1 MNDVAPLNNYYITVL
16 KYRPSLITLTEFDL
30 FKKSQTKETIKLN
43 GVIASYIKDS
53 SSSKMLVI
61 KDKIFN
67 TAQNIYLMS
76 PIHIIQFRNK
86 NVYYILV
93 FK

>member
-1 MNDVAPLNNYYITVL
+1 MNDFVPLNNYYITVL
-16 KYRPSLITLTEFDL
+16 KYRSSWINFLLMFDL
-30 FKKSQTKETIKLN
+30 FNKSQTKEIIKLN
-43 GVIASYIKDS
+43 GEIKDAS
-53 SSSKMLVI
+53 S
-61 KDKIFN
+61 DKLLDINDKVFN

-86 NVYYILV
+86 NVCYILM